1 MLGRSQLTTIVPVVD
16 VERAR
21 LFYEE
26 KLGIGEGSRTAEGGL
41 HYRTGD
47 GSFELSPRK
56 EPTRNPYTVMSF
68 EVPDVEREVKDL
80 ETRGVAF
87 EDYDQPG
94 LKTVGHVCLLG
105 SEKAAW
111 FKDPEGNI
119 LCIHEGSKSQQ

>member
-26 KLGIGEGSRTAEGGL
+26 KLGIGEGKRTAEGGL

-119 LCIHEGSKSQQ
+119 LCIHEGAKSLQ

>member
-21 LFYEE
+21 QFYEE
-26 KLGIGEGSRTAEGGL
+26 RLGIEGGTRTAEGGF

-56 EPTRNPYTVMSF
+56 EPARNPYTVMTF

-87 EDYDQPG
+87 EDYDEPG

-119 LCIHEGSKSQQ
+119 LCIHEGSKSAH